1 MTVSKYYRRD
11 AGFERRA
18 KFVISAIED
27 VERLVNKGGCDA
39 RYKNK
44 AIARMADA
52 LTSIEVGYLTEREI
66 DTQILMADIAGAKE
80 AAEPV
85 SKKVA
90 YLKRDIQALK
100 NKTKAGHYVAPK

>member
-1 MTVSKYYRRD
+1 MAVSKYYKHD

-18 KFVISAIED
+18 KFVISAVED

>member
-1 MTVSKYYRRD
+1 MTVSKYYKHD

>member
-1 MTVSKYYRRD
+1 MTVSKYYRHD

-18 KFVISAIED
+18 KFVISAVED
-27 VERLVNKGGCDA
+27 VERMVNKGGCDA

-44 AIARMADA
+44 AIARMAGA
-52 LTSIEVGYLTEREI
+52 LCSTEIGYITEREI
-66 DTQILMADIAGAKE
+66 DTQLLMADIAGAKE

-90 YLKRDIQALK
+90 YLKRDIDAVRR
-100 NKTKAGHYVAPK
+100 KTSVNMGR